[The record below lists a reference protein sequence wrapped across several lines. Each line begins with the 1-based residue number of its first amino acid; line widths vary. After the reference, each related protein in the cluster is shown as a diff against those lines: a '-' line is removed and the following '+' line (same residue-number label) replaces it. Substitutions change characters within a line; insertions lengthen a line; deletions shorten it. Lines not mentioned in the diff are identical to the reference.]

1 MATRLRRFYAALNLR
16 SAYKSGLW
24 FALSLIF
31 YSVKLKKEPTWFLF
45 YCPKLRGVSALNLY
59 RQGHTKSMT
68 AHPFG
73 YPNLLPYSLH

>member
-1 MATRLRRFYAALNLR
+1 MVPFLLPMPNMF
-16 SAYKSGLW
+16 
-24 FALSLIF
+24 LSI
-31 YSVKLKKEPTWFLF
+31 
-45 YCPKLRGVSALNLY
+45 RGVSAPNLY